1 MALPGPEERHLSY
14 WATLQPR
21 PFAPT
26 ARPARTPAGIPPQQY
41 SAPVTDPG
49 FHPRTSAAPDM
60 TTSDPGQPYATFATA
75 AGRRGLVPGPLHSGA
90 L

>member
-14 WATLQPR
+14 WATLHPR
-21 PFAPT
+21 PFALT
-26 ARPARTPAGIPPQQY
+26 ARTARTPAVIPPQQY
-41 SAPVTDPG
+41 SAPVIDPG
-49 FHPRTSAAPDM
+49 FHPRTTAAPDM

-75 AGRRGLVPGPLHSGA
+75 AGRGGPVPEPPHSGA

>member
-1 MALPGPEERHLSY
+1 MALPGPEECNLSY
-14 WATLQPR
+14 WTAPHHR

-26 ARPARTPAGIPPQQY
+26 ARTARTPAVIPPQQY
-41 SAPVTDPG
+41 SAPVIDPE
-49 FHPRTSAAPDM
+49 FHPRTTAAPDM

-75 AGRRGLVPGPLHSGA
+75 AGRSGLVPEPLHSGA